1 MKLETTC
8 LDERCLNIYE
18 YDYVNNQKI
27 LILKVY
33 CTKRDEGVWEF
44 PQPQIFNQQAYE
56 TNKKN
61 YDDAILSFRQD
72 CENLTEGVS
81 TTLQNQITGLNAD
94 VDNLEE
100 VSLDTDYQLL
110 NLKIE
115 LDLIS

>member
-33 CTKRDEGVWEF
+33 CTKRDGGVWEF
-44 PQPQIFNQQAYE
+44 PQPQIFNQQVYE
-56 TNKKN
+56 NNKKI

-72 CENLTEGVS
+72 CEKLTEGVS
-81 TTLQNQITGLNAD
+81 TTLQNQITELNTD
-94 VDNLEE
+94 VDSLEE

-115 LDLIS
+115 LDLIN

>member
-33 CTKRDEGVWEF
+33 CTKRDGGVWEF
-44 PQPQIFNQQAYE
+44 PQPQIFNQQVYE
-56 TNKKN
+56 NNKKI

-72 CENLTEGVS
+72 CEKLTGDVS
-81 TTLQNQITGLNAD
+81 TTLQNQITELNTD
-94 VDNLEE
+94 VDSLEE
-100 VSLDTDYQLL
+100 VSLDNDYQLL
-110 NLKIE
+110 SLKVE
-115 LDLIS
+115 LDLIN

>member
-1 MKLETTC
+1 MQLETTS

-18 YDYVNNQKI
+18 YDYINNQKV
-27 LILKVY
+27 LILKVF
-33 CTKRDEGVWEF
+33 CIKRNDGVWEF
-44 PQPQIFNQQAYE
+44 PEPQIENMEAYE
-56 TNKKN
+56 NNKSS
-61 YDDAILSFRQD
+61 YDDAILSFRED
-72 CENLTEGVS
+72 CQNLVGEPA
-81 TTLQNQITGLNAD
+81 TLIQNQMTELNSD